1 MATTLGN
8 FYVGASGMQTH
19 QYALNTTAHNIT
31 NAGTE
36 GYSRQ
41 QVLLTDLSYT
51 NIGNTPIGKK
61 QEGLGTRIAD
71 VRLIR
76 DRFIDK
82 AYRNELGR
90 EQFYQSKY
98 DVVSEVENFFGE
110 LESSDFRTYMQNL
123 WSSAQELQKESN
135 SIVTRSS
142 YIASAVTFTE
152 QANEIFK
159 QLTTYQKNLNT
170 EIKDQVD
177 QINKL
182 ANEIYDLNYTIT
194 KVEAAGVESANDYRD
209 QRDAALDKLGGLV
222 SLSYRENADHGVDV
236 YIENRCLVSMDRVYE
251 LDVRPASDSCEYYV
265 PIWKDDQADLFNL
278 MRVPDA
284 DAGTDVGSLKGI
296 IMSRGDW
303 VANYTDIPVAPEVPG
318 RPARADFATDAEYN
332 QAVAD
337 YQADYNNYQ
346 TEYAE
351 FSKER
356 DYYNTY
362 LEPYTVNN
370 IIAQF
375 DQLVHGVVTKI
386 NDVLCPNK
394 EIELADGSK
403 MTVLDWEKAGYGMG
417 DNNQIQGTE
426 LFIRNTMPRYKD
438 EIEVT
443 LADGTTQKVR
453 ELNAEAEDNYHSM
466 YTLGNIQVNDELIK
480 NPSLLPLTNLQN
492 EELQGVADQLIQIW
506 NDDFTTLG
514 PNSLVT
520 NNFMGYYSE
529 FIADFANKGKTYNGI
544 AESQQKSVNELENQR
559 QVVVGVSTDEELS
572 NMIKFQQGFNAASR
586 YFTVVSEMVE
596 HLINKLG

>member
-236 YIENRCLVSMDRVYE
+236 YIENRCLDPWIHQKTIQKAVESYRVSDE
-251 LDVRPASDSCEYYV
+251 HKEY
-265 PIWKDDQADLFNL
+265 
-278 MRVPDA
+278 
-284 DAGTDVGSLKGI
+284 LK
-296 IMSRGDW
+296 RL
-303 VANYTDIPVAPEVPG
+303 
-318 RPARADFATDAEYN
+318 R
-332 QAVAD
+332 
-337 YQADYNNYQ
+337 
-346 TEYAE
+346 
-351 FSKER
+351 
-356 DYYNTY
+356 
-362 LEPYTVNN
+362 
-370 IIAQF
+370 
-375 DQLVHGVVTKI
+375 
-386 NDVLCPNK
+386 
-394 EIELADGSK
+394 
-403 MTVLDWEKAGYGMG
+403 
-417 DNNQIQGTE
+417 
-426 LFIRNTMPRYKD
+426 
-438 EIEVT
+438 
-443 LADGTTQKVR
+443 
-453 ELNAEAEDNYHSM
+453 
-466 YTLGNIQVNDELIK
+466 
-480 NPSLLPLTNLQN
+480 
-492 EELQGVADQLIQIW
+492 
-506 NDDFTTLG
+506 
-514 PNSLVT
+514 
-520 NNFMGYYSE
+520 
-529 FIADFANKGKTYNGI
+529 
-544 AESQQKSVNELENQR
+544 
-559 QVVVGVSTDEELS
+559 
-572 NMIKFQQGFNAASR
+572 
-586 YFTVVSEMVE
+586 
-596 HLINKLG
+596 

>member
-318 RPARADFATDAEYN
+318 RPARADFTTDAEYN

-443 LADGTTQKVR
+443 LADGNTQKVR

>member
-1 MATTLGN
+1 
-8 FYVGASGMQTH
+8 
-19 QYALNTTAHNIT
+19 
-31 NAGTE
+31 
-36 GYSRQ
+36 
-41 QVLLTDLSYT
+41 
-51 NIGNTPIGKK
+51 
-61 QEGLGTRIAD
+61 
-71 VRLIR
+71 
-76 DRFIDK
+76 
-82 AYRNELGR
+82 
-90 EQFYQSKY
+90 
-98 DVVSEVENFFGE
+98 
-110 LESSDFRTYMQNL
+110 
-123 WSSAQELQKESN
+123 
-135 SIVTRSS
+135 
-142 YIASAVTFTE
+142 
-152 QANEIFK
+152 
-159 QLTTYQKNLNT
+159 
-170 EIKDQVD
+170 
-177 QINKL
+177 
-182 ANEIYDLNYTIT
+182 
-194 KVEAAGVESANDYRD
+194 
-209 QRDAALDKLGGLV
+209 
-222 SLSYRENADHGVDV
+222 
-236 YIENRCLVSMDRVYE
+236 
-251 LDVRPASDSCEYYV
+251 
-265 PIWKDDQADLFNL
+265 

-318 RPARADFATDAEYN
+318 RPARADFTTDAEYN

-438 EIEVT
+438 EILVT

-559 QVVVGVSTDEELS
+559 QVLVGVSTDEELS

>member
-1 MATTLGN
+1 MPSTFFGLSI
-8 FYVGASGMQTH
+8 ASTGLN
-19 QYALNTTAHNIT
+19 AFNASVNTTAHNIT

-318 RPARADFATDAEYN
+318 RPARADFTTDAEYN

-394 EIELADGSK
+394 EIELADGS
-403 MTVLDWEKAGYGMG
+403 A
-417 DNNQIQGTE
+417 
-426 LFIRNTMPRYKD
+426 
-438 EIEVT
+438 
-443 LADGTTQKVR
+443 
-453 ELNAEAEDNYHSM
+453 S
-466 YTLGNIQVNDELIK
+466 
-480 NPSLLPLTNLQN
+480 S
-492 EELQGVADQLIQIW
+492 
-506 NDDFTTLG
+506 
-514 PNSLVT
+514 
-520 NNFMGYYSE
+520 
-529 FIADFANKGKTYNGI
+529 TYP
-544 AESQQKSVNELENQR
+544 
-559 QVVVGVSTDEELS
+559 
-572 NMIKFQQGFNAASR
+572 
-586 YFTVVSEMVE
+586 
-596 HLINKLG
+596 

>member
-1 MATTLGN
+1 MPSTFFGLSI
-8 FYVGASGMQTH
+8 ASTGLN
-19 QYALNTTAHNIT
+19 AFNASVNTTAHNIT

-236 YIENRCLVSMDRVYE
+236 YIENRCQYK
-251 LDVRPASDSCEYYV
+251 
-265 PIWKDDQADLFNL
+265 KDQ
-278 MRVPDA
+278 
-284 DAGTDVGSLKGI
+284 
-296 IMSRGDW
+296 
-303 VANYTDIPVAPEVPG
+303 
-318 RPARADFATDAEYN
+318 
-332 QAVAD
+332 
-337 YQADYNNYQ
+337 
-346 TEYAE
+346 
-351 FSKER
+351 
-356 DYYNTY
+356 
-362 LEPYTVNN
+362 
-370 IIAQF
+370 
-375 DQLVHGVVTKI
+375 I
-386 NDVLCPNK
+386 N
-394 EIELADGSK
+394 
-403 MTVLDWEKAGYGMG
+403 
-417 DNNQIQGTE
+417 
-426 LFIRNTMPRYKD
+426 
-438 EIEVT
+438 
-443 LADGTTQKVR
+443 
-453 ELNAEAEDNYHSM
+453 
-466 YTLGNIQVNDELIK
+466 
-480 NPSLLPLTNLQN
+480 
-492 EELQGVADQLIQIW
+492 
-506 NDDFTTLG
+506 
-514 PNSLVT
+514 
-520 NNFMGYYSE
+520 
-529 FIADFANKGKTYNGI
+529 
-544 AESQQKSVNELENQR
+544 
-559 QVVVGVSTDEELS
+559 
-572 NMIKFQQGFNAASR
+572 
-586 YFTVVSEMVE
+586 
-596 HLINKLG
+596 